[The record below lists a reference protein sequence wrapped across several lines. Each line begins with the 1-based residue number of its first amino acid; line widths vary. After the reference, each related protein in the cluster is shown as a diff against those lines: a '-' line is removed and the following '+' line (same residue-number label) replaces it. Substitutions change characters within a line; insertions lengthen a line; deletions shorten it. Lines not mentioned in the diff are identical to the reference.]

1 MTLTVHPTLPPL
13 HRVVIDTN
21 VFLRYLIKPGAA
33 IKELVEVCW
42 LGGLVQMVTATEL
55 LTELEAVLKRPAMR
69 ALIRPDEGQRLLETI
84 DLLAETVPPLGT
96 VPAFS
101 RDPKDDKFIACA
113 LAGAAHFL
121 ITTDEDLLILNEIED
136 VRIMTPYHFVT
147 YLKNPDG

>member
-1 MTLTVHPTLPPL
+1 M
-13 HRVVIDTN
+13 
-21 VFLRYLIKPGAA
+21 
-33 IKELVEVCW
+33 
-42 LGGLVQMVTATEL
+42 
-55 LTELEAVLKRPAMR
+55 
-69 ALIRPDEGQRLLETI
+69 ETI